1 MLLQIGIGTV
11 LLVANII
18 IATISAIVLE
28 ELMLR
33 THPWLLRPPHRP
45 KLILL
50 LVGVTLW
57 LLAVITAGV
66 WIWAMVYYWL
76 VAFPTLE
83 ESVHFSLVA
92 YSTLGLGDLVPSH
105 QWRLLAG
112 MESANGLLNFGL
124 LIAVLVEGLRQ
135 VRLGQIEQRR
145 KHQH

>member
-1 MLLQIGIGTV
+1 MLLQISIGTV

-57 LLAVITAGV
+57 LLAVSYTHLD
-66 WIWAMVYYWL
+66 VYKRQP
-76 VAFPTLE
+76 VAHAHRAHPADEF
-83 ESVHFSLVA
+83 
-92 YSTLGLGDLVPSH
+92 LGRRRHV
-105 QWRLLAG
+105 
-112 MESANGLLNFGL
+112 
-124 LIAVLVEGLRQ
+124 
-135 VRLGQIEQRR
+135 GQG
-145 KHQH
+145 